1 MWSSLLTALDETS
14 RDRLDA
20 ALIPRS
26 CAKGRFLFREGEPG
40 DSVFIVASGHLL
52 VEQVTANGDVV
63 AVGVLQ
69 ADDIVGEQALVS
81 NEPRMAS
88 VRAITAVRGWTL
100 HRPAF
105 DEVRRDHPALDR
117 LLVSVLDQRV
127 RSLQALVSEARH
139 VPAEVRLRRRLHEL
153 CVCFDGE
160 IPLTQQAIA
169 TMAGTTRPTVNA
181 CLQQLREAGAV
192 SLRRGRISVID
203 PDRLAPEA
211 R

>member
-1 MWSSLLTALDETS
+1 MWSSLLAALDAPS
-14 RDRLDA
+14 RARLEA

-26 CAKGRFLFREGEPG
+26 CTKGRFLFREGEPG

-52 VEQVTANGDVV
+52 VEQVTAGGDVV
-63 AVGVLQ
+63 AVAVVR

-81 NEPRMAS
+81 DEPRMAS
-88 VRAITAVRGWTL
+88 VRAIDQVRGWTL

-117 LLVSVLDQRV
+117 LLVTVLDQRV
-127 RSLQALVSEARH
+127 RSLQALVTEARH
-139 VPAEVRLRRRLHEL
+139 VPADVRLRRRLHEL
-153 CVCFDGE
+153 SQCFGGE

-181 CLQQLREAGAV
+181 CLQSLREDGTV
-192 SLRRGRISVID
+192 DLRRGRIIVLA
-203 PDRLAPEA
+203 PDRLGGGS
-211 R
+211 

>member
-1 MWSSLLTALDETS
+1 MWAELLSALDEPS
-14 RDRLDA
+14 RDRLEA
-20 ALIPRS
+20 TLIPKS
-26 CAKGRFLFREGEPG
+26 CAKGRFLFREGDPG

-52 VEQVTANGDVV
+52 VEQVTAGGDVV

-81 NEPRMAS
+81 DEPRMAS
-88 VRAITAVRGWTL
+88 VRAVTPVRGWTL

-117 LLVSVLDQRV
+117 LLVTVLDQRV
-127 RSLQALVSEARH
+127 RNLQALVSEARH
-139 VPAEVRLRRRLHEL
+139 VSADIRLRRRLHEL

-181 CLQQLREAGAV
+181 WLQQLRETGTV
-192 SLRRGRISVID
+192 TLRRGRITVID
-203 PDRLAPEA
+203 PDRLAEETC
-211 R
+211 